1 MDLTAQIRRALEKA
15 AAGYAQSHRLPLVPE
30 NTDTKQ
36 PSGAYLQTALL
47 PVDTVQGTLNAAKY
61 SGIFQITVYVPQNS
75 GAGQAD
81 EIAAE
86 LINLFRRGGKFG
98 VAAIRQYPSRSNGYI
113 LDGRYA
119 VVVSVPYLAIE

>member
-15 AAGYAQSHRLPLVPE
+15 VDSYAQSHRLPLVPE

-36 PSGAYLQTALL
+36 PSGAYLQTARL
-47 PVDTVQGTLNAAKY
+47 PADTVQGTLNAAKY

-81 EIAAE
+81 EITSE

-98 VAAIRQYPSRSNGYI
+98 VVAIRQHPSRSKGYM

-119 VVVSVPYLAIE
+119 VAVSVPYLAIE

>member
-1 MDLTAQIRRALEKA
+1 MDLTTQIRRALEKA

-30 NTDTKQ
+30 NTDTRQ

-47 PVDTVQGTLNAAKY
+47 PADTMQGTLNAAKY

-75 GAGQAD
+75 GAGQVD
-81 EIAAE
+81 EITSE

-98 VAAIRQYPSRSNGYI
+98 VVAIRQHPSRSKGYR
-113 LDGRYA
+113 G
-119 VVVSVPYLAIE
+119 

>member
-15 AAGYAQSHRLPLVPE
+15 VYSYAQSRRLPLVPE

-81 EIAAE
+81 EITSE

-98 VAAIRQYPSRSNGYI
+98 VVAIRQHPSRSKGYM

>member
-15 AAGYAQSHRLPLVPE
+15 VHSYAQSHRLPLVPE

-47 PVDTVQGTLNAAKY
+47 PADTVQGTLNAAKY
-61 SGIFQITVYVPQNS
+61 SGIFQITVYAPQNS

-81 EIAAE
+81 EITSE

-98 VAAIRQYPSRSNGYI
+98 VVAIRQHPSRSKGYM

>member
-15 AAGYAQSHRLPLVPE
+15 VYSYAQSHRLPLVPE
-30 NTDTKQ
+30 NTDTRQ
-36 PSGAYLQTALL
+36 PSGAYLQIALL
-47 PVDTVQGTLNAAKY
+47 PADTVQGTLNAAKY

-98 VAAIRQYPSRSNGYI
+98 VAAIRQHPSRSKGYM

-119 VVVSVPYLAIE
+119 VAVSVPYLAIE

>member
-15 AAGYAQSHRLPLVPE
+15 VYSYAQSRRLPLVPE

-36 PSGAYLQTALL
+36 PSRAYLQTALL

-75 GAGQAD
+75 GAGQVD
-81 EIAAE
+81 EITSE

-98 VAAIRQYPSRSNGYI
+98 VVAIRQHPSRSKGYM

>member
-15 AAGYAQSHRLPLVPE
+15 VAGYTQSHRLPLVPE

-36 PSGAYLQTALL
+36 PSGADLQTALL
-47 PVDTVQGTLNAAKY
+47 PADTVQGTLNAAKY

-98 VAAIRQYPSRSNGYI
+98 VAAIRQHPSRSKGYM

-119 VVVSVPYLAIE
+119 VAVSVPYLAIE

>member
-1 MDLTAQIRRALEKA
+1 MDLTAQIRRALEKVVDS
-15 AAGYAQSHRLPLVPE
+15 YAQSHRLPLVPE

>member
-15 AAGYAQSHRLPLVPE
+15 VHSYAQSRRLPLVPE

-75 GAGQAD
+75 GAGQVD
-81 EIAAE
+81 EITSE

-98 VAAIRQYPSRSNGYI
+98 VVAIRQHPSRSKGYR
-113 LDGRYA
+113 G
-119 VVVSVPYLAIE
+119 

>member
-15 AAGYAQSHRLPLVPE
+15 VDSYAQSHRLPLVPE

-81 EIAAE
+81 EITSE

-98 VAAIRQYPSRSNGYI
+98 VVAIRQHPSRSKGYM